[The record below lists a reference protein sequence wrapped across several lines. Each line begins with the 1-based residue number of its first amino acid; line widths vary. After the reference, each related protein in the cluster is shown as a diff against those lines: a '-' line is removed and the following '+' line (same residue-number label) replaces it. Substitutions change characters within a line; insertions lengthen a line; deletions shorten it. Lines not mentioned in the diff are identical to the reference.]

1 MKVFNKIFLCI
12 FLLLGISLYSQSNSN
27 YKKGVSNILN
37 AQNPD
42 DIGIRSASQI
52 QEDKDDPLEYGY
64 VNDKDILWSTTV
76 WEIIDLDQRVN
87 YPLLY
92 PIDTNVVGK
101 ERRPMLWW
109 LRQEIEKFNI
119 PVYDPGFDEGEF
131 LEKVP
136 NEDIENIFQIK
147 INTEKGDQ
155 RLEDVVYELE
165 EQITSQVEK
174 YGFNPYEEEISAEQK
189 QVLDSD
195 TTFVKMFPYEI
206 KDYSSYKLLSSRDF
220 SYEQFLGFTS
230 PDGAVRFMQ
239 PDGIADLLSPEE
251 VVEYNAALEELLSE
265 LFFEENDDFYYKN
278 LELEDLKQWLIKG
291 IWYFDKKYSELIYR
305 PIGLAPVTKPL
316 QKNDDDDFLGGPL
329 DNTYEPPPVNGPD
342 SDGDG
347 IGDQDEIDGFE
358 TDPQVADTDA
368 DGFNDGD
375 EINKFF
381 TDPLNPNEFP
391 SESDV
396 AAFDNPSPN
405 PEQQTNTAAPAISKL
420 RPIFWVYYPHA
431 REILKKGQA
440 FNNRN
445 TSKYVSFDDIINSRR
460 FGSVIYKEENV
471 YENRKIDNYIKNNSF
486 MRLLESE
493 RIKEKIRNFE
503 HDMWSW

>member
-1 MKVFNKIFLCI
+1 MKVFNKIFFYI
-12 FLLLGISLYSQSNSN
+12 FLLLGINIYSQNNSN

-37 AQNPD
+37 AQNPN

-136 NEDIENIFQIK
+136 NDDIENIFQIK

-206 KDYSSYKLLSSRDF
+206 KDYASYKLLSSRDF

-265 LFFEENDDFYYKN
+265 LFFEENDDFYFKN

-316 QKNDDDDFLGGPL
+316 QKNDDDDFLGDPF

-347 IGDQDEIDGFE
+347 IGDQDEIDSFE
-358 TDPQVADTDA
+358 TNPQVADSDG

-375 EINKFF
+375 EVNKYF

-391 SESDV
+391 SEADV
-396 AAFDNPSPN
+396 AAFDNTSAD
-405 PEQQTNTAAPAISKL
+405 PEPQTDAATPAISKL

-445 TSKYVSFDDIINSRR
+445 TSKYISFDDIINSRR

-471 YENRKIDNYIKNNSF
+471 YENRKIDNYIKNNAF

>member
-1 MKVFNKIFLCI
+1 MKVFNKIFFYI
-12 FLLLGISLYSQSNSN
+12 FLLLGINIYSQNNSN

-37 AQNPD
+37 AQNPN

-291 IWYFDKKYSELIYR
+291 IWYFDKKYS
-305 PIGLAPVTKPL
+305 
-316 QKNDDDDFLGGPL
+316 
-329 DNTYEPPPVNGPD
+329 
-342 SDGDG
+342 DGTRVW
-347 IGDQDEIDGFE
+347 I
-358 TDPQVADTDA
+358 V
-368 DGFNDGD
+368 
-375 EINKFF
+375 
-381 TDPLNPNEFP
+381 
-391 SESDV
+391 
-396 AAFDNPSPN
+396 
-405 PEQQTNTAAPAISKL
+405 
-420 RPIFWVYYPHA
+420 
-431 REILKKGQA
+431 ILKKGDK
-440 FNNRN
+440 NED
-445 TSKYVSFDDIINSRR
+445 SNSR
-460 FGSVIYKEENV
+460 
-471 YENRKIDNYIKNNSF
+471 
-486 MRLLESE
+486 
-493 RIKEKIRNFE
+493 
-503 HDMWSW
+503 

>member
-12 FLLLGISLYSQSNSN
+12 FLLLGINLYSQSNSN

-291 IWYFDKKYSELIYR
+291 IWYFDKKQSQLKYRLLGIQPVSASINALKDEVPDPELTSTVFWIWYPSIR
-305 PIGLAPVTKPL
+305 KELNQNLV
-316 QKNDDDDFLGGPL
+316 
-329 DNTYEPPPVNGPD
+329 
-342 SDGDG
+342 
-347 IGDQDEIDGFE
+347 
-358 TDPQVADTDA
+358 
-368 DGFNDGD
+368 FNDR
-375 EINKFF
+375 N
-381 TDPLNPNEFP
+381 N
-391 SESDV
+391 
-396 AAFDNPSPN
+396 
-405 PEQQTNTAAPAISKL
+405 
-420 RPIFWVYYPHA
+420 
-431 REILKKGQA
+431 
-440 FNNRN
+440 NNRI
-445 TSKYVSFDDIINSRR
+445 SFDALLVNRR
-460 FGSVIYKEENV
+460 FSSYIYKYDNV
-471 YENRKIDNYIKNNSF
+471 YGDRTIRDYIRQRNGESNRQYQL
-486 MRLLESE
+486 RLIMESE
-493 RIKEKIRNFE
+493 RIKKEILDFDV
-503 HDMWSW
+503 DMWGY

>member
-12 FLLLGISLYSQSNSN
+12 FLLLGINLYSQSNSN

-37 AQNPD
+37 AQNPN

-174 YGFNPYEEEISAEQK
+174 YGFNPNEEEISAEQK

-195 TTFVKMFPYEI
+195 TTFVKMFP
-206 KDYSSYKLLSSRDF
+206 
-220 SYEQFLGFTS
+220 
-230 PDGAVRFMQ
+230 
-239 PDGIADLLSPEE
+239 
-251 VVEYNAALEELLSE
+251 
-265 LFFEENDDFYYKN
+265 
-278 LELEDLKQWLIKG
+278 
-291 IWYFDKKYSELIYR
+291 
-305 PIGLAPVTKPL
+305 
-316 QKNDDDDFLGGPL
+316 
-329 DNTYEPPPVNGPD
+329 
-342 SDGDG
+342 
-347 IGDQDEIDGFE
+347 
-358 TDPQVADTDA
+358 
-368 DGFNDGD
+368 
-375 EINKFF
+375 
-381 TDPLNPNEFP
+381 
-391 SESDV
+391 
-396 AAFDNPSPN
+396 
-405 PEQQTNTAAPAISKL
+405 
-420 RPIFWVYYPHA
+420 
-431 REILKKGQA
+431 
-440 FNNRN
+440 
-445 TSKYVSFDDIINSRR
+445 
-460 FGSVIYKEENV
+460 
-471 YENRKIDNYIKNNSF
+471 
-486 MRLLESE
+486 
-493 RIKEKIRNFE
+493 
-503 HDMWSW
+503 